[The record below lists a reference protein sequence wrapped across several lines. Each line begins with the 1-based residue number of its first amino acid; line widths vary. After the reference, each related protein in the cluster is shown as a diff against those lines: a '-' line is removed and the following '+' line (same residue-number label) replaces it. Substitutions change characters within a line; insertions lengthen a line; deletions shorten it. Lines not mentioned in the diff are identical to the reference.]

1 MKNPLAW
8 LAAVIVIAGGVA
20 YWWHFR
26 AEPAPDVPPVASA
39 PPAPPATAPAAT
51 PPAIAHPVPPP
62 PADAPPLPPLADSD
76 RAASELLTSLF
87 GHEAFARFF
96 VGDDVIRRF
105 VATIDNLPRATAA
118 QRLFP
123 VRPVPGP
130 FVASGTD
137 DAFAL
142 GADNGLRYRAY
153 VLAMEQVE
161 SKKLAEAYI
170 RHYPLFQAAYQELGY
185 PDGYFNDRLVQTIDD
200 LLAAPELS
208 TVSLVQPKVLYQYA
222 DPALEAR
229 SAGQKIMMRMGPAN
243 ETRVKDKL
251 RALRREITAAPP
263 PR

>member
-39 PPAPPATAPAAT
+39 PPAPAAPAQPSAPPAIVHPLPAPAAG
-51 PPAIAHPVPPP
+51 
-62 PADAPPLPPLADSD
+62 APPLPPLADSD
-76 RAASELLTSLF
+76 RAAGEMLAGLF

-105 VATIDNLPRATAA
+105 VATVDNLPRATAA

-123 VRPVPGP
+123 VRPVPGR
-130 FVASGTD
+130 FAASGSD
-137 DAFAL
+137 DAFTAD
-142 GADNGLRYRAY
+142 GDNGLRYRAY

-161 SKKLAEAYI
+161 AKKLAAAYI

-185 PDGYFNDRLVQTIDD
+185 PDGNFNDRLVQAIDD
-200 LLAAPELS
+200 MLAAPDLA
-208 TVSLVQPKVLYQYA
+208 TVALVQPKVLYQYA

-229 SAGQKIMMRMGPAN
+229 SAGQKILMRMGGAN
-243 ETRVKDKL
+243 EARVKEKL
-251 RALRREITAAPP
+251 RALRREITSAPP

>member
-8 LAAVIVIAGGVA
+8 LAAVIVIAGGA
-20 YWWHFR
+20 AFWWHFR
-26 AEPAPDVPPVASA
+26 AEPPPEAAAVASA
-39 PPAPPATAPAAT
+39 PPPAPAPVAAA
-51 PPAIAHPVPPP
+51 PAIEHPVPPP

-76 RAASELLTSLF
+76 RAASEMLATLF
-87 GHEAFARFF
+87 GHDAFARLF

-105 VATIDNLPRATAA
+105 VTTVDNLPRATAA

-123 VRPVPGP
+123 VRPVPGH
-130 FVASGTD
+130 FVVSGSD

-142 GADNGLRYRAY
+142 GADNALRYRAY

-161 SKKLAEAYI
+161 AKKLAAAYI
-170 RHYPLFQAAYQELGY
+170 RYYPLFQSAYRELGY
-185 PDGYFNDRLVQTIDD
+185 PDGYFNDRLVQAIDD
-200 LLAAPELS
+200 MLAAPDLAN
-208 TVSLVQPKVLYQYA
+208 VALVQPKVLYQYA

-243 ETRVKDKL
+243 EARVKDKL
-251 RALRREITAAPP
+251 RALRREITSAPP

>member
-8 LAAVIVIAGGVA
+8 LAAVIVIAGGA
-20 YWWHFR
+20 AFWWHFR
-26 AEPAPDVPPVASA
+26 AEPPPEVPPVASA
-39 PPAPPATAPAAT
+39 PPAPAPVAAAPAIEHPLP
-51 PPAIAHPVPPP
+51 PPA
-62 PADAPPLPPLADSD
+62 ADAPPLPPLADSD
-76 RAASELLTSLF
+76 RAASEMLATLF

-105 VATIDNLPRATAA
+105 VTTVDNLPRATAA

-123 VRPVPGP
+123 VRPVPGG
-130 FVASGTD
+130 FVASGSD
-137 DAFAL
+137 DAFVL

-161 SKKLAEAYI
+161 AKKLAAAYI
-170 RHYPLFQAAYQELGY
+170 RYYPLFQSAYRELGY
-185 PDGYFNDRLVQTIDD
+185 PNGYFNDRLVQAIDD
-200 LLAAPELS
+200 MLAAPELA
-208 TVSLVQPKVLYQYA
+208 TVALVQPKVLYQYA

-243 ETRVKDKL
+243 EARVKDKL
-251 RALRREITAAPP
+251 RALRREITSAPP